1 MNYYKPAV
9 SLISYLPEA
18 PELIAIASK
27 LTVSHKPVE
36 KIRRKMGEDEIR
48 KWIQE
53 LILRGH
59 GSPLEHSIYSF
70 EITCSRVTSHQ
81 IVRHRIASYTQL
93 SQRYSDKYL
102 REMIESLDPEKFSS
116 ITHVPRRE
124 RFQQYSSML
133 HDFISETNEWE
144 ELLKIASKAFIIP
157 PKIILKKDV
166 LFLKELLRSVSEY
179 YRLIANGVGYEDAR
193 YVLPQSIK
201 TRLIVTMNARELME
215 SFLPLRMCSRAQ
227 WEIRY
232 IAWLIWRILNKIHPE
247 VFRYAGPRCVY
258 FDQRTKGKIC
268 PLEDYLS
275 GNCRFSIEYCPE
287 RVAGE
292 QISQCIRYASRD
304 PWSIR

>member
-1 MNYYKPAV
+1 MNQYKPAV
-9 SLISYLPEA
+9 NLLSYLPEA
-18 PELIAIASK
+18 PELIAVASK
-27 LTVSHKPVE
+27 LTISHKPVE
-36 KIRRKMGEDEIR
+36 KIKQKMKETEIR

-102 REMIESLDPEKFSS
+102 REIVKSLDHEKFSTINNFS
-116 ITHVPRRE
+116 HRE
-124 RFQQYSSML
+124 RFRQYSDML
-133 HDFISETNEWE
+133 HKFINEVNEWDK
-144 ELLKIASKAFIIP
+144 LLEITSKAFIIP
-157 PKIILKKDV
+157 PHIIHKKDT
-166 LFLKELLRSVSEY
+166 LFLKELLRSISEY
-179 YRLIANGVGYEDAR
+179 YRLLANGIGYEDAR

-201 TRLIVTMNARELME
+201 TRLIVTMNARELIE

-232 IAWLIWRILNKIHPE
+232 IAWIIWRTLNKVHPE
-247 VFRYAGPRCVY
+247 IFIYAGPRCVY

-268 PLEDYLS
+268 PLEKYLN
-275 GNCRFSIEYCPE
+275 GNCRFSIRYCPE
-287 RVAGE
+287 RVADE
-292 QISQCIRYASRD
+292 QIPQCIRYASRD
-304 PWSIR
+304 PWNIR